1 MINKINIPIFIL
13 WSLFFLIFYS
23 SNNISYAADDEVD
36 ISMDPSSNL
45 QVDEKT
51 QSNLKKKLNLEGEGC
66 ITLPTNNCGLRLI
79 CYTSGEV
86 MMDAKRGIYRP
97 RWIARTAKDTYRKA
111 RSQYTFFLNGLD
123 KIDGNKCK
131 DKFAEFSVNG
141 GAEEE
146 GKLGELCDG
155 IMNESTSA
163 SRGETIG
170 LVNVAYVFNSKTGQL
185 TAAVGSSCES
195 RDVAKGIKQDLQN
208 NSPRSNNKSG
218 GATKQNQNGAESSE
232 YFNEDF

>member
-1 MINKINIPIFIL
+1 MINKINIPIIIL

-45 QVDEKT
+45 QVDDKT
-51 QSNLKKKLNLEGEGC
+51 QTNFKKKLNLQGEGC
-66 ITLPTNNCGLRLI
+66 NTLPTNNCGLKLI
-79 CYTSGEV
+79 CYASGEV

-97 RWIARTAKDTYRKA
+97 RWIAATAKKTYKKA
-111 RSQYTFFLNGLD
+111 ETKYTSFINGFD
-123 KIDGNKCK
+123 KIDDNKCK

-146 GKLGELCDG
+146 GKLGELCEG
-155 IMNESTSA
+155 IMSESTSA

-170 LVNVAYVFNSKTGQL
+170 LVNVGYVFNSKTGQL
-185 TAAVGSSCES
+185 TAAKGTSCES
-195 RDVAKGIKQDLQN
+195 RNTAKGIKQDLQN

-218 GATKQNQNGAESSE
+218 GATNQNQNGAESSE